1 MRGFPAGTI
10 PAGTGNEMKK
20 VTTKKG
26 SKSPAAAAPANTWMI
41 HEKALK
47 EFERGVSLLQKQNYA
62 EALERFQT
70 IVTGFP
76 QEKELTD
83 RAQAYTRICRNL
95 LERREPQPR
104 KPEDFFYYGV
114 IKANEADY
122 DEAVKLLE
130 RALQNNPKDE
140 KVHYV
145 LASTLALKGERR
157 TALEHLQLAIELNAT
172 NRIYARNDPDFEP
185 LRDDENFQNLIHPEE
200 L

>member
-47 EFERGVSLLQKQNYA
+47 EFERGVGLLQKQSYS
-62 EALERFQT
+62 EALERFQA

-95 LERREPQPR
+95 LDRREPQPR

-157 TALEHLQLAIELNAT
+157 EALAHLQQAIELNAT

-200 L
+200 V

>member
-1 MRGFPAGTI
+1 
-10 PAGTGNEMKK
+10 MKK
-20 VTTKKG
+20 
-26 SKSPAAAAPANTWMI
+26 APAKKITKTPARTAPTNTWMI

-47 EFERGVSLLQKQNYA
+47 EFERGVGLLQKQSYS

-95 LERREPQPR
+95 LDQREPQPR

-122 DEAVKLLE
+122 
-130 RALQNNPKDE
+130 
-140 KVHYV
+140 
-145 LASTLALKGERR
+145 
-157 TALEHLQLAIELNAT
+157 
-172 NRIYARNDPDFEP
+172 
-185 LRDDENFQNLIHPEE
+185 
-200 L
+200 

>member
-1 MRGFPAGTI
+1 
-10 PAGTGNEMKK
+10 MKK
-20 VTTKKG
+20 
-26 SKSPAAAAPANTWMI
+26 AAARKSSKAPATAAPPNTWMI

-47 EFERGVSLLQKQNYA
+47 EFERGVGLLQKQSYG
-62 EALERFQT
+62 EALERFQA

-83 RAQAYTRICRNL
+83 RAQAYARICHNL
-95 LERREPQPR
+95 LDRREAQPR

-122 DEAVKLLE
+122 DEAAKLLE
-130 RALQNNPKDE
+130 RALQTDPKDE
-140 KVHYV
+140 KAHYV
-145 LASTLALKGERR
+145 LASTLALKGDRR
-157 TALEHLQLAIELNAT
+157 QALEHLREAIELNAT

-200 L
+200 M

>member
-1 MRGFPAGTI
+1 
-10 PAGTGNEMKK
+10 MKK
-20 VTTKKG
+20 
-26 SKSPAAAAPANTWMI
+26 AAAKKITKTPATSTPTNTWMI

-47 EFERGVSLLQKQNYA
+47 EFERGVGLLQKQSYP

-70 IVTGFP
+70 IVGSFP

-83 RAQAYTRICRNL
+83 RAGVYLRICQNL
-95 LERREPQPR
+95 LVRKDPQPR

-114 IKANEADY
+114 IKANQADY
-122 DEAVKLLE
+122 AEAVLFLE
-130 RALQNNPKDE
+130 KALQTTPRDE

-157 TALEHLQLAIELNAT
+157 EALEHLHEAIQLNAT

-200 L
+200 M

>member
-1 MRGFPAGTI
+1 
-10 PAGTGNEMKK
+10 MKK
-20 VTTKKG
+20 VAARKG
-26 SKSPAAAAPANTWMI
+26 SKSPATVAPANTWMI

-47 EFERGVSLLQKQNYA
+47 EFERGVGLLKKQSYS
-62 EALERFQT
+62 EALERFQA

-95 LERREPQPR
+95 LDRREPQPS

-122 DEAVKLLE
+122 DEAVQLLE
-130 RALQNNPKDE
+130 HALQNNPKDE

-157 TALEHLQLAIELNAT
+157 EALEHLQQAIELNAT
-172 NRIYARNDPDFEP
+172 NRVYARNDPDFEP

-200 L
+200 M